1 MLAPVWAA
9 VGERASARF
18 PASRRGPSADPCLS
32 LFRRPEVAAL
42 SRQRDPIADELT
54 RELVRVAPWTA
65 SPVYAPEV
73 EAWAWNEA
81 RCRVL
86 RAYEDEHGLLSDEGA
101 SAAGELHRAETRAAS
116 ARANL
121 GIGGPLALARVL
133 GALSSTTGE
142 SGEDALEQLRA
153 EGRRIVAVHAT
164 AAVGASLPASAPETA
179 ENGLEGEEGASAS

>member
-1 MLAPVWAA
+1 MTGP
-9 VGERASARF
+9 ARGYSW
-18 PASRRGPSADPCLS
+18 PAFKDSNTVS
-32 LFRRPEVAAL
+32 LRHGAHSPRVL
-42 SRQRDPIADELT
+42 RPIADELA

-65 SPVYAPEV
+65 SPVYAAEV

-81 RCRVL
+81 RARVL
-86 RAYEDEHGLLSDEGA
+86 RAWEDEHGLLSEEGA

-133 GALSSTTGE
+133 GALSATTGE

-153 EGRRIVAVHAT
+153 EGRRIVEANAT
-164 AAVGASLPASAPETA
+164 AAAVGASLPGAAPETP
-179 ENGLEGEEGASAS
+179 ENGSEGEDGGSAS

>member
-1 MLAPVWAA
+1 MTGP
-9 VGERASARF
+9 ARGYSW
-18 PASRRGPSADPCLS
+18 PAFKDDNTVS
-32 LFRRPEVAAL
+32 LRHGAHSPRVL
-42 SRQRDPIADELT
+42 RPIADELA

-65 SPVYAPEV
+65 SPAYASELQ
-73 EAWAWNEA
+73 AWAWSEA

-133 GALSSTTGE
+133 GALSTTTGD
-142 SGEDALEQLRA
+142 SGEDSLEQLRA
-153 EGRRIVAVHAT
+153 EGRRIVEANAT
-164 AAVGASLPASAPETA
+164 AAVGASSPGSAPETP
-179 ENGLEGEEGASAS
+179 ENGREGEDGGSVS